1 MTELHVTFPSGDASI
16 ELEGLIQLPDGDGPF
31 PAGVVC
37 HPYPPGGGTMEVP
50 LVQAI
55 SCALAEA
62 GIAALRFN
70 FRSVGVSGG
79 TFDNGRGEV
88 DDVAGALDWLGA
100 QPKVDP
106 DRLALVGYSFGAAM
120 ALFEAAR
127 NDCPQVL
134 ALIGLPLRWDLA
146 LPTIDDRPCLLVAGE
161 RDQLCPAPELHSLAR
176 QLKGDVKVHIVADA
190 DHFLFGREGEVAG
203 VVMDFLRDRRWP
215 S

>member
-1 MTELHVTFPSGDASI
+1 MTFPSGDASF
-16 ELEGLIQLPDGDGPF
+16 ELEGLFQLPDGEGPF
-31 PAGVVC
+31 PAAVVC
-37 HPYPPGGGTMEVP
+37 HPYPPAGGTMEAP

-55 SCALAEA
+55 SRALAEA

-79 TFDNGRGEV
+79 AFDNGRGEV
-88 DDVAGALDWLGA
+88 EDVAGALDWLGA

-127 NDCPQVL
+127 NDCPQAL
-134 ALIGLPLRWDLA
+134 ALIGLPLRWDLPA
-146 LPTIDDRPCLLVAGE
+146 PSIDDRPCLLVAGE
-161 RDQLCPAPELHSLAR
+161 RDQLCPAPELRSLAR
-176 QLKGDVKVHIVADA
+176 GLKGDVKVHIVADA
-190 DHFLFGREGEVAG
+190 DHFLFGYEGEVAG
-203 VVMDFLRDRRWP
+203 VVADFLRNRRWP

>member
-16 ELEGLIQLPDGDGPF
+16 ELEGLIHLPDGEGPF
-31 PAGVVC
+31 PAAVVC
-37 HPYPPGGGTMEVP
+37 HPYPPAGGTMEVP

-55 SCALAEA
+55 SRALAEA

-70 FRSVGVSGG
+70 SRSVGISGG

-106 DRLALVGYSFGAAM
+106 DWLALVGYSFGAAM
-120 ALFEAAR
+120 ALSEAAR
-127 NDCPQVL
+127 NDSPQVL
-134 ALIGLPLRWDLA
+134 ALIGLPLRWDVPF
-146 LPTIDDRPCLLVAGE
+146 PTIDDRPCLLVAGE
-161 RDQLCPAPELHSLAR
+161 RDQLCPAPDLHRLAR

-203 VVMDFLRDRRWP
+203 IVADFLRDRRWP

>member
-1 MTELHVTFPSGDASI
+1 LNELHVTFPSGDSSI
-16 ELEGLIQLPDGDGPF
+16 ELEGLLQLPDGEGPF
-31 PAGVVC
+31 PAVVVC

-55 SCALAEA
+55 SRALAEA

-100 QPKVDP
+100 QPIADP

-134 ALIGLPLRWDLA
+134 ALIGTPLRWDLP
-146 LPTIDDRPCLLVAGE
+146 LPIIDDRPCLLVAGE
-161 RDQLCPAPELHSLAR
+161 RDQLCPAPDLHRLAR

-190 DHFLFGREGEVAG
+190 DHFLFGHEGEVAG
-203 VVMDFLRDRRWP
+203 VVADFLRDRRWP